1 MRGALCRRRERRHR
15 LGRDVGLENF
25 LPAQIDAR
33 KVADIEHAPILKP
46 CADGRSDPSVDTA
59 AIGEGGLPSAGSGN
73 GAVLHNLRG
82 PGIGG
87 GVFILRRDPALSLV
101 LHRRVDLA
109 ARPRARRGAVDVGL
123 QHWRDGQSIELDDAA
138 DPEVAEDDLAAAVED
153 LLQRLLMCLAKLE
166 SSQRIQV
173 RAARRQAEEA
183 HVLGPA

>member
-1 MRGALCRRRERRHR
+1 M
-15 LGRDVGLENF
+15 
-25 LPAQIDAR
+25 
-33 KVADIEHAPILKP
+33 
-46 CADGRSDPSVDTA
+46 
-59 AIGEGGLPSAGSGN
+59 
-73 GAVLHNLRG
+73 
-82 PGIGG
+82 
-87 GVFILRRDPALSLV
+87 
-101 LHRRVDLA
+101 
-109 ARPRARRGAVDVGL
+109 